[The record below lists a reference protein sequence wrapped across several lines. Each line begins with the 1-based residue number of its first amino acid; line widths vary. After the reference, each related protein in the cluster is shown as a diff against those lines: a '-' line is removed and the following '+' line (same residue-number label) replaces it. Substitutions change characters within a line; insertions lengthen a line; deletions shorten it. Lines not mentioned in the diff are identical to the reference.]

1 METTTLSEQTFKN
14 PAYEKGCGKKCAT
27 AEKLAIYHGHGLF
40 KLSELEPGA
49 VEPVKQAIKK
59 RVAEWKEHYTKYG
72 D

>member
-1 METTTLSEQTFKN
+1 MANTSLSELFKN
-14 PAYEKGCGKKCAT
+14 PTYERGHMSEYVT
-27 AEKLAIYHGHGLF
+27 AEELAVLHGHGGF

-59 RVAEWKEHYTKYG
+59 RVAEWKEHYAKYG